1 MTPLASKPVI
11 GWEETRPVPHNHQ
24 FTPYL
29 QARHG
34 HLFMDD
40 IDLAQ
45 LMLDSESIPGI
56 GRHLGSPLEIIY
68 LPIIRRK
75 ITQMRRIFAEVIAD
89 TGYQGQFHYAYAS
102 KANAAEEVIRT
113 TLGAG
118 AHHEMSS
125 TVDVDIARLMI
136 ARGLLTPER
145 MVICNGF
152 KGAGTLY
159 ANNILRLKQEHNNL
173 IPVVED
179 LGELAPLISSGLNFN
194 VGLRQKC
201 YGHHDNEAD
210 MDEANSRFGLDVADL
225 WKASDYIQAAPNL
238 QLKMYHA
245 MVGSQILNRE
255 DFVNWLKPPIELY
268 ARLRQRHPSLSIFN
282 FGGGM
287 PVAMTLNFDFDY
299 HAFVRLLLST
309 MQEVMSR
316 YDVPVPDIMGEFG
329 RYTTAEHG
337 AHLFRIITDK
347 ENGSPRPWYI
357 IDGSIMTS
365 FPDSWALGEHFIVL
379 PLNNLDQPFQQVQ
392 LGGITCDSD
401 DVYPPK
407 PSQSPLYL
415 PVNTEELYIG
425 FFSIGAYQEMLGG
438 VKGSKHCVLP
448 EANELIIDHPAGS
461 SPQYTVISGQSASD
475 VLRNLGYAAPPAG

>member
-1 MTPLASKPVI
+1 
-11 GWEETRPVPHNHQ
+11 
-24 FTPYL
+24 
-29 QARHG
+29 
-34 HLFMDD
+34 
-40 IDLAQ
+40 
-45 LMLDSESIPGI
+45 
-56 GRHLGSPLEIIY
+56 
-68 LPIIRRK
+68 
-75 ITQMRRIFAEVIAD
+75 
-89 TGYQGQFHYAYAS
+89 
-102 KANAAEEVIRT
+102 
-113 TLGAG
+113 
-118 AHHEMSS
+118 
-125 TVDVDIARLMI
+125 
-136 ARGLLTPER
+136 
-145 MVICNGF
+145 
-152 KGAGTLY
+152 
-159 ANNILRLKQEHNNL
+159 
-173 IPVVED
+173 
-179 LGELAPLISSGLNFN
+179 
-194 VGLRQKC
+194 
-201 YGHHDNEAD
+201 
-210 MDEANSRFGLDVADL
+210 
-225 WKASDYIQAAPNL
+225 
-238 QLKMYHA
+238 
-245 MVGSQILNRE
+245 
-255 DFVNWLKPPIELY
+255 
-268 ARLRQRHPSLSIFN
+268 
-282 FGGGM
+282 
-287 PVAMTLNFDFDY
+287 MTLNFDFDY

-461 SPQYTVISGQSASD
+461 SPQYTVISGQSAGD
-475 VLRNLGYAAPPAG
+475 VLRNLGYATPPAG